1 MEKIILLIFILKF
14 LHVSNAIIIPFQTYN
29 PLITKNETLLELIK
43 NASDKSIVDTLSR
56 NLIYTELNVGQN
68 IQTVTTFLEMRTKDL
83 VIFDS
88 NIKGSNGNP
97 PITNSNFTYGNN
109 YLLKSIYKRKL
120 YNSNYSTSYHFKE
133 DCYDFLF
140 DYISIKN
147 FCSDEVI
154 YFANKKNI
162 NDSAKTKEINLLITF
177 KKSEYHDHRPAIFGF
192 SYYSKFIL
200 ELKDRTEINGYD
212 FSFKYT
218 NTQEDK
224 GKLIIGDSLNIYDKN
239 NYEEKNMRS
248 AKIIKEPSVRWSLNF
263 DIFSS
268 ASNNNI
274 IETQLEIEEI
284 SYFFIEEFFITSSN
298 KYFNYIEEIFFNKYV
313 EQKLCKRGLH
323 TKAFYEA
330 NYFHII
336 CYIEDENKRKE
347 FFGSFP
353 NLKLYQKEM
362 NFNFT
367 LTANDLFTIIP
378 DGKRIL
384 FNIDFTFN
392 SNRWILGKPFFKKY
406 QLNFNSD
413 SNLISYYIQKRDLE
427 KNIENNSKAKG
438 GKGLKIFLILFL
450 TILAFIVGIIFGRA
464 LCSKYYRKLRANELE
479 DNYSYIA
486 KESNKENIEN
496 DSNDFNSDNK
506 KGDFKSNYYN
516 LS

>member
-68 IQTVTTFLEMRTKDL
+68 IQTVPTFLEMRTKDL

-133 DCYDFLF
+133 DCYDFLL
-140 DYISIKN
+140 DCIPIKN

-224 GKLIIGDSLNIYDKN
+224 STSVTKSYSDIKGTYESQTINMNEGSNLEPCNRTYTLILSEKGTFAYYHLDTGCHYVGYYTIVDNKLTLN
-239 NYEEKNMRS
+239 
-248 AKIIKEPSVRWSLNF
+248 SVVLTGN
-263 DIFSS
+263 DPS
-268 ASNNNI
+268 ASLSNDVLTLTINNDGTI
-274 IETQLEIEEI
+274 VDSE
-284 SYFFIEEFFITSSN
+284 
-298 KYFNYIEEIFFNKYV
+298 KKM
-313 EQKLCKRGLH
+313 
-323 TKAFYEA
+323 
-330 NYFHII
+330 
-336 CYIEDENKRKE
+336 
-347 FFGSFP
+347 FGSEVNG
-353 NLKLYQKEM
+353 NLK
-362 NFNFT
+362 FT
-367 LTANDLFTIIP
+367 RKSETPREDINIANVIDHYLAGCGTSGKDGQGPWFT
-378 DGKRIL
+378 GL
-384 FNIDFTFN
+384 
-392 SNRWILGKPFFKKY
+392 
-406 QLNFNSD
+406 
-413 SNLISYYIQKRDLE
+413 
-427 KNIENNSKAKG
+427 SK
-438 GKGLKIFLILFL
+438 
-450 TILAFIVGIIFGRA
+450 
-464 LCSKYYRKLRANELE
+464 
-479 DNYSYIA
+479 
-486 KESNKENIEN
+486 
-496 DSNDFNSDNK
+496 
-506 KGDFKSNYYN
+506 
-516 LS
+516 